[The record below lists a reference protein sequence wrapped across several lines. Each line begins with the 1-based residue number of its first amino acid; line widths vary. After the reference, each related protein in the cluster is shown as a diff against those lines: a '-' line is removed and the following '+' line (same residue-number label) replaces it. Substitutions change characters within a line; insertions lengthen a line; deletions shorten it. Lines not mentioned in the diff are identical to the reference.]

1 MKDPIMFEA
10 YTYAMVSLT
19 LQLEAAHQMAEQSTL
34 PDERSTYMRQVL
46 LLEKAVANAKI
57 RRKAY
62 E

>member
-34 PDERSTYMRQVL
+34 PDERSTYML
-46 LLEKAVANAKI
+46 
-57 RRKAY
+57 
-62 E
+62 